1 VKIAEAFVEIRPDT
15 TGFASG
21 VQREAASAANRA
33 KGAFKNLLAGAAIGL
48 FAKGSFDEI
57 QEAEKSAKQL
67 EQTIR
72 STGSAAHVTAGH
84 ATELADAISK
94 ASAVDDELV
103 ANAERMLLT
112 FTNIK
117 NSGADKVF
125 DRATQ
130 AAVDLGVAMGG
141 DLQGAALQL
150 GKALQDPEKGLTRLM
165 RVGVDFTE
173 SEKNQIK
180 VLTEHG
186 QTAKAQGIILGEV
199 EKQFGGQAAA
209 AATDADRAKVA
220 FQNLEESVGRAFL
233 PVMNDAAK
241 AATVLANAFSA
252 QPAVL
257 QQVEIGVLAAGFA
270 YAKLGGPIKSAVTSL
285 KEFKAAN
292 SALSSGAAGAAGPV
306 AIAAGLTL
314 MATAGLKLIDAFA
327 AGRLQHVKGD
337 IDQVTLSLQRL
348 AKGGS
353 GGIDVSG
360 LNSDL
365 DTLEST
371 AGRVARNPIFSG
383 TPFHGAASSAFKAA
397 KDDVDGLDKSLAA
410 TVEAGHADKAKEQ
423 LQALAAA
430 GLDVGRLKPFLD
442 DYNDA
447 LAHNAVEA
455 GNAAGASDKLKAS
468 TDPLAAVAD
477 AAGRKFQSLND
488 EIDKY
493 LGKVLGTDEAVGN
506 FQKSINDEGQ
516 AVKDAAGHF
525 NDATNQSIDFNTA
538 QRDIVTNAAG
548 VLQAMRDS
556 GATASEVR
564 DRQKDLATQYYLT
577 AIANGVPK
585 AVAEKYAAAILSIP
599 TSRKTV
605 LQVFLDDAEAIR
617 KLNELGN
624 RINNLGGGRHGGFD
638 VAAFVAANTRAS
650 GGPVTAGHAYIVG
663 ENNPEL
669 FVPSQNGTILPNVGG
684 GGMTVI
690 VTGVIGDQEA
700 VGRHLV
706 NILNDHQK
714 RYGR

>member
-506 FQKSINDEGQ
+506 FQKSINDQGQ
-516 AVKDAAGHF
+516 AIQDAAGHF
-525 NDATNQSIDFNTA
+525 NDATDKSIAFNSA
-538 QRDIVTNAAG
+538 QRDIVTNAGG
-548 VLQAMRDS
+548 VLQAMRDQ

-564 DRQKDLATQYYLT
+564 DRQADLAKQYFAT
-577 AIANGVPK
+577 AIANGVPL
-585 AVAEKYAAAILSIP
+585 AVAQKYSAAILGIP

-617 KLNELGN
+617 KLTDLGN

-638 VAAFVAANTRAS
+638 VSAFVAANTRAS
-650 GGPVTAGHAYIVG
+650 GGPVTAGQAYIVG

-690 VTGVIGDQEA
+690 VNGVIGDQEA

>member
-220 FQNLEESVGRAFL
+220 FQNLEESVGRALL
-233 PVMNDAAK
+233 PVLNDAAK

-257 QQVEIGVLAAGFA
+257 QQVEIGVLAAGIA
-270 YAKLGGPIKSAVTSL
+270 YAKFGGPIKSAVTSL

-525 NDATNQSIDFNTA
+525 NDATDKSIDFNTA
-538 QRDIVTNAAG
+538 QRDIVTNAAASCRPCVTRVRRPRRSG
-548 VLQAMRDS
+548 TVRSRPRDAVLRDRDRERCP
-556 GATASEVR
+556 ARRRPEVR
-564 DRQKDLATQYYLT
+564 GGDPRYPDQPQ
-577 AIANGVPK
+577 NGPPGVPRRRRGDPQTHRPRQPDQQPRRRPARRFRRRRVRRGQHTRIGWPGHRRPRVHRRREQPG
-585 AVAEKYAAAILSIP
+585 AVRPQPERNDP
-599 TSRKTV
+599 PERRRRR
-605 LQVFLDDAEAIR
+605 DD
-617 KLNELGN
+617 
-624 RINNLGGGRHGGFD
+624 RH
-638 VAAFVAANTRAS
+638 R
-650 GGPVTAGHAYIVG
+650 
-663 ENNPEL
+663 
-669 FVPSQNGTILPNVGG
+669 
-684 GGMTVI
+684 
-690 VTGVIGDQEA
+690 
-700 VGRHLV
+700 
-706 NILNDHQK
+706 
-714 RYGR
+714 